1 MRLIALILLFLALG
15 PYQADAPNVLVRANP
30 NQAGLADALAQQAE
44 ELLAQLQNEFGLPPG
59 PRITVL
65 LAASKEEFRKAQPQ
79 PVKAPEWAVGLAY
92 PDLDLIIVKTGDVPP
107 GNEPAQILAHEI
119 LHIALGRLFGN
130 NDPPTWLDE
139 GLTMHLSGEWGID
152 RRVAMARAVTTD
164 NVIPLMELVEGFPT
178 ERLAAETAYAQSYY
192 FIAFL
197 KDVYGPDVTGRLVR
211 SLALGAKPR
220 YAFLQV
226 TGKSLHR
233 LEFEFDEWLR
243 KRFSFYWVLT
253 SPEVLWPL
261 AALIMLIAYWLKRR
275 WAGKRL
281 KEWEE
286 EENEEKPQGPR
297 GYIE

>member
-1 MRLIALILLFLALG
+1 MRTLALILLFLALG

-44 ELLAQLQNEFGLPPG
+44 ELLARLHHEFGLQPG
-59 PRITVL
+59 PRITVI
-65 LAASKEEFRKAQPQ
+65 LAASKEEFREAQPRT
-79 PVKAPEWAVGLAY
+79 VKAPDWAVGLAY
-92 PDLDLIIVKTGDVPP
+92 PDLDLIVVKTGDLSP
-107 GNEPAQILAHEI
+107 GNEPTRILAHEV
-119 LHIALGRLFGN
+119 LHIALGRLFGRI
-130 NDPPTWLDE
+130 DPPTWLDE
-139 GLTMHLSGEWGID
+139 GLTMHLSGDWGVD
-152 RRVAMARAVTTD
+152 RRVAMARAVTSQR
-164 NVIPLMELVEGFPT
+164 VIPLEELVEGFPV

-197 KDVYGPDVTGRLVR
+197 KDEYGPDATGRLVR
-211 SLALGAKPR
+211 SLALGAKPK

-243 KRFSFYWVLT
+243 ERFSIYWVLT

-275 WAGKRL
+275 WAKKRL
-281 KEWEE
+281 QEWEE
-286 EENEEKPQGPR
+286 EENEGKPQGPR
-297 GYIE
+297 GYFE